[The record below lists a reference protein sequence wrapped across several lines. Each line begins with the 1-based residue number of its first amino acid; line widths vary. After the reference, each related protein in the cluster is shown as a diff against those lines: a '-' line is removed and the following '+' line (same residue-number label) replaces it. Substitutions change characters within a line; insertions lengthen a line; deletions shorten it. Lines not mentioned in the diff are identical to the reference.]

1 MIPWIFYLNF
11 LAKKLTGS
19 ETLAQINDIEFAVDT
34 FSLLSSIHEPA
45 NRPVMLPYIYAAL
58 FESKRAILHFS
69 TLDSKP
75 VGRLYQQGLK
85 SKFEKQ
91 TITT

>member
-45 NRPVMLPYIYAAL
+45 NRPVMLRCVI
-58 FESKRAILHFS
+58 
-69 TLDSKP
+69 
-75 VGRLYQQGLK
+75 
-85 SKFEKQ
+85 
-91 TITT
+91 